1 MNAQYIN
8 SYVVKFAD
16 TPCIIYLVVTEVRTQ
31 PQHTLSTTNS
41 QKKIS
46 CVHSAEGGEN
56 KKN

>member
-16 TPCIIYLVVTEVRTQ
+16 TPCIIYLVVTEVRPQ

-41 QKKIS
+41 QKIS
-46 CVHSAEGGEN
+46 CVPSAEGG
-56 KKN
+56 KNTRN